1 MFKLFTKNN
10 VSLFVLVV
18 FLVLSLAIVGCQKE
32 TQTVVSPTTDQS
44 GVNFSKQSAQLKAVM
59 EVQNKH
65 TDRLL
70 ALEDVIGTATSTTA
84 DGKFAIRILTK
95 SDKAKGLPSSIDGV
109 PVIVDNIGEVT
120 AFALTKRYT
129 RPVPIGVSIGN
140 INECAAGT
148 LGCATEKSGV
158 RYILT
163 NNHVIARE
171 NAAKIGESIVQPGRY
186 DTKPPCALRTT
197 DIIGSLSDFEPITFS
212 TTANNVIDAAIAQTT
227 TANVGVSTL
236 AAYYGIPSSTIVTPA
251 VGMAIMKVGRT
262 TSQTTGTITGVNVTI
277 NVGYSSGTAR
287 FVNQIM
293 TSKSFSKSGDSGSL
307 VVTNPGKNPVGL
319 LFAGGNDGTTFC
331 NPISNVLQK
340 FGVTIATQ

>member
-1 MFKLFTKNN
+1 MLKKIISSRIWL
-10 VSLFVLVV
+10 LGVV
-18 FLVLSLAIVGCQKE
+18 VLSIIFIFSACQKDN
-32 TQTVVSPTTDQS
+32 QTILNPQTDQKPLT
-44 GVNFSKQSAQLKAVM
+44 FSKESPQVRAVM
-59 EVQNKH
+59 EIQNKH

-70 ALEDVIGTATSTTA
+70 KLEDVIGTATSV
-84 DGKFAIRILTK
+84 DNEGKLVIKILTK
-95 SDKAKGLPSSIDGV
+95 SEKAKGLPSMLDGI
-109 PVIVDNIGEVT
+109 PVVIDNIGEVK

-148 LGCATEKSGV
+148 LGCAVEKAGT

-171 NAAKIGESIVQPGRY
+171 NKAALGEAVVQPGRY
-186 DTKPPCALRTT
+186 DNKPVCALKTT
-197 DIIGSLSDFEPITFS
+197 DIIGNLADFQTIVFS
-212 TTANNVIDAAIAQTT
+212 TSANNVIDAAIATT
-227 TANVGVSTL
+227 TPEYVGVSTL
-236 AAYYGIPSSTIVTPA
+236 STYYGTPSATIVAPS

-262 TSQTTGTITGVNVTI
+262 TSQTTGTITGINVTI

-319 LFAGGNDGTTFC
+319 LFAGATDGTTFC
-331 NPISNVLQK
+331 NPISEVLQK
-340 FGVTIATQ
+340 FNVSIATQ

>member
-1 MFKLFTKNN
+1 MLKN
-10 VSLFVLVV
+10 VMSKKIYLLG
-18 FLVLSLAIVGCQKE
+18 LVLFISLIFILSACQKE
-32 TQTVVSPTTDQS
+32 TQTIINPTTDQKPLAL
-44 GVNFSKQSAQLKAVM
+44 SKESAQVRAVIA
-59 EVQNKH
+59 VQNKH

-70 ALEDVIGTATSTTA
+70 TFDDVIGTATSVTE
-84 DGKFAIRILTK
+84 DGKLVIKILTK
-95 SDKAKGLPSSIDGV
+95 SEKAKGLPSMLDGV
-109 PVIVDNIGEVT
+109 PVILENIGEVY

-148 LGCATEKSGV
+148 LGCAVEKAGT

-171 NAAKIGESIVQPGRY
+171 NKATIGEAIVQPGRY
-186 DTKPPCALRTT
+186 DNKPLCALKTT
-197 DIIGSLSDFEPITFS
+197 DIIGNLFDFQPIVFS
-212 TTANNVIDAAIAQTT
+212 TTANNIIDAAIATT
-227 TANVGVSTL
+227 TPDYVGVSTPSG
-236 AAYYGIPSSTIVTPA
+236 YYGTPSSTIVTPA
-251 VGMAIMKVGRT
+251 IGMAIMKVGRT
-262 TSQTTGTITGVNVTI
+262 TSQTTGKITGINVTI

-319 LFAGGNDGTTFC
+319 LFAGASDGTTFC
-331 NPISNVLQK
+331 NPISEVLQK
-340 FGVTIATQ
+340 FNVTIATQ

>member
-1 MFKLFTKNN
+1 MYNLFTKNN

-18 FLVLSLAIVGCQKE
+18 FLVLSLIIVGCQKE
-32 TQTVVSPTTDQS
+32 TQTVVSPTADQS
-44 GVNFSKQSAQLKAVM
+44 SVHFSKQTAQLKSVM
-59 EVQNKH
+59 DVQNKH

-70 ALEDVIGTATSTTA
+70 SLEDVIGTATSTTA

-95 SDKAKGLPSSIDGV
+95 SDKAKGLPSSIDGI
-109 PVIVDNIGEVT
+109 PVIVDNIGVVT

-148 LGCATEKSGV
+148 LGCATEKNGV

-171 NAAKIGESIVQPGRY
+171 NVAQIGEAIVQPGRY
-186 DTKPPCALRTT
+186 DNKPRCALRTT
-197 DIIGSLSDFEPITFS
+197 DIIGNLSDFERITFS
-212 TTANNVIDAAIAQTT
+212 TSANNVIDAAIASTT

-236 AAYYGIPSSTIVTPA
+236 VAYYGTPSSTLATA
-251 VGMAIMKVGRT
+251 VIGMAIMKVGRT

-277 NVGYSSGTAR
+277 NVSYSSGIAR
-287 FVNQIM
+287 FSNQFM
-293 TSKSFSKSGDSGSL
+293 TSKSFCKSGDSGSL

-319 LFAGGNDGTTFC
+319 LFAGASDGTTFC
-331 NPISNVLQK
+331 NPISDVLQR